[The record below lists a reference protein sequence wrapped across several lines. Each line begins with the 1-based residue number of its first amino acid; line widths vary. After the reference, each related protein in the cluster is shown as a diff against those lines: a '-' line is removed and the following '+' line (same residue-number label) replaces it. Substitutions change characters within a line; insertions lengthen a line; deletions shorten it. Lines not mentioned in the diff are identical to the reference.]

1 MAGRSTHRGIRAN
14 AAGWAAVDAR
24 AFSPQPDYSQLVLY
38 VSFLVSP
45 CRERLMTRYIAAMLS
60 FCVCSVCCMP
70 VASVRAQDT
79 LSGMR
84 SSIEPDNPQEK
95 RRRKTS
101 GSRKDLWGD
110 DSREDSSF
118 LGGLITSFLFG
129 ADDDD
134 EEEIEYRGLLETPPG
149 RMEAPCETEPR
160 KPEKRGLV
168 GSVIWTVLFMPIAA
182 PGWLL
187 NDEGHYANFSDYPFA
202 DDAGNMVITRYRKR
216 NRKLMRARLL
226 TEYGDNF
233 GRQQKISTRV
243 LLDTRSRVGVDAS
256 FDYLREQTGGGE
268 HDQMW
273 LGDVNAVYRF
283 AQSEQAEFRAGV
295 GVAWQ
300 ADSLGSAR
308 GVNFTYGG
316 NVYLSKPHMLDF
328 DLDLGSIGEAGL
340 TRFRTGY
347 SLYLHRLHAR
357 LGYEYLR
364 VGSFDTNYMSGGVGI
379 DF

>member
-1 MAGRSTHRGIRAN
+1 MGRYF
-14 AAGWAAVDAR
+14 AALLSLGMFLAWC
-24 AFSPQPDYSQLVLY
+24 SPASH
-38 VSFLVSP
+38 
-45 CRERLMTRYIAAMLS
+45 
-60 FCVCSVCCMP
+60 VC
-70 VASVRAQDT
+70 AQNT
-79 LSGMR
+79 LGGMR
-84 SSIEPDNPQEK
+84 ASIEPDNQQEK
-95 RRRKTS
+95 R
-101 GSRKDLWGD
+101 SRKKADSRRNLWDD

-129 ADDDD
+129 DDDDDD
-134 EEEIEYRGLLETPPG
+134 EEEIEYAGFHKTVADPP
-149 RMEAPCETEPR
+149 E
-160 KPEKRGLV
+160 PEKKKGIV
-168 GSVIWTVLFMPIAA
+168 GSVIWGVIIMPLAA
-182 PGWLL
+182 PKWLL

-216 NRKLMRARLL
+216 SRKLMRTRLL

-273 LGDVNAVYRF
+273 LGDVNAVLRF

-364 VGSFDTNYMSGGVGI
+364 VGSFKTNYMSGGVGI